1 MCSRKNKLIET
12 AEYIR
17 LVDRSDWLDA
27 MFFAFTSPLRF
38 VNIFLMNEICEI
50 H

>member
-27 MFFAFTSPLRF
+27 MFFCVHFTSSVREHLF
-38 VNIFLMNEICEI
+38 DE
-50 H
+50 